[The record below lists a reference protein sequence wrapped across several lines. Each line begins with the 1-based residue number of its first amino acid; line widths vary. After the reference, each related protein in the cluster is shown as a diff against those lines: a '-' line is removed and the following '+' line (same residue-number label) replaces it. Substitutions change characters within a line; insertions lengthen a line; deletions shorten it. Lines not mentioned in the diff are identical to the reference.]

1 MIDVF
6 VLCYYQHFAYPFIR
20 LIFSENMK
28 SSKHKKKKK
37 HLENFVKIIDHVD
50 KYRLL
55 HGIFHIIPFI
65 SIRS

>member
-28 SSKHKKKKK
+28 SASIEKTFRK
-37 HLENFVKIIDHVD
+37 FVNIINHADIV
-50 KYRLL
+50 
-55 HGIFHIIPFI
+55 I
-65 SIRS
+65 